1 MPKSVITRRRFL
13 YSSAVATAAVFA
25 APAFL
30 RGKSLNEKL
39 NLGLIG
45 VGNKGAE
52 NLKGVSNENI
62 VALCDIDENFLNA
75 AAQKVPGAKKYRDFR
90 NMLEQ
95 RDIDAVVVTIPD
107 HNHAI
112 AAMAALK
119 LDKHVYCEKPLTH
132 DLYEARQ
139 LALAARERKVA
150 TQMGNG
156 GHASDSLR
164 SAVEWIQAGVIG
176 PVGEVHAWSDRPI
189 WPQGI
194 TRPIDTPPVPASL
207 DWDLWIGTAPM
218 RPYHKAYHPFNWR
231 GWWDFGT
238 GALGDMGCHI
248 IDPAFWALDLGYP
261 ESVETES
268 SPVNDET
275 APSWSR
281 VHYQFPA
288 RGALPPVK
296 LTWHDGGKLPPRE
309 LLDLDADEKFPK
321 NGSLFVGRKGR
332 LLLMQGK
339 SELLPENQWR
349 DFQPPP
355 KTIPRSAGH
364 YAEWI
369 AACKGGPAAF
379 SNFNYAGPLT
389 EMVLLG
395 NLALR
400 VGKKIEWD
408 GRNLKARNAPEADR
422 YIRREY
428 RGGWSS

>member
-1 MPKSVITRRRFL
+1 MPKTVVTRRRFL
-13 YSSAVATAAVFA
+13 RSTAATAAGLFA
-25 APAFL
+25 APALL
-30 RGKSLNEKL
+30 RANSLNEKL

-52 NLKGVSNENI
+52 NLKNLADQNV
-62 VALCDIDENFLNA
+62 VALCDVDENFLNA
-75 AAQKVPGAKKYRDFR
+75 ASQTHPGAKQYRDFR
-90 NMLEQ
+90 KMLEQ

-107 HNHAI
+107 HNHAV
-112 AAMAALK
+112 AAMAAIQLG
-119 LDKHVYCEKPLTH
+119 KHVYCEKPLTH
-132 DLYEARQ
+132 DLHEARQ
-139 LALAARERKVA
+139 LARAAREHKVA

-176 PVGEVHAWSDRPI
+176 PVGEVHAWTDRPI

-194 TRPIDTPPVPASL
+194 TRPADTPPIPKNIE
-207 DWDLWIGTAPM
+207 WDLWIGSAPM
-218 RPYHKAYHPFNWR
+218 RPYHPAYHPFKWR

-248 IDPAFWALDLGYP
+248 IDAAFWSLKLGYP
-261 ESVETES
+261 ETVEAES
-268 SPVNDET
+268 SPVNNET
-275 APSWSR
+275 APNWSIVR
-281 VHYQFPA
+281 YQFPA
-288 RGALPPVK
+288 RGELPPVK
-296 LTWHDGGKLPPRE
+296 LTWYDGGKLPAGE
-309 LLDLDADEKFPK
+309 LLDLAADEKFPK
-321 NGSLFVGRKGR
+321 NGSLFVGSKGR
-332 LLLMQGK
+332 LLLLQGK
-339 SELLPENQWR
+339 SELLPEKEWR

-355 KTIPRSAGH
+355 KTIPRSSGH

-389 EMVLLG
+389 ELVLLG
-395 NLALR
+395 NIALR
-400 VGKKIEWD
+400 LGRKIQWD

-428 RGGWSS
+428 RKGWNL

>member
-248 IDPAFWALDLGYP
+248 IDPAFWALDLGSP

-275 APSWSR
+275 APSWST

>member
-309 LLDLDADEKFPK
+309 LPDLDADEKFPK

>member
-1 MPKSVITRRRFL
+1 MPKTLITRRRFL
-13 YSSAVATAAVFA
+13 HSSAVTTAALFA

-30 RGKSLNEKL
+30 RANSLNEKL

-52 NLKGVSNENI
+52 NLKNLADQNV
-62 VALCDIDENFLNA
+62 VALCDVDENFLNA
-75 AAQKVPGAKKYRDFR
+75 ASQTHPGAKQYRDFR
-90 NMLEQ
+90 KMLEQ

-107 HNHAI
+107 HNHAV
-112 AAMAALK
+112 AAMAAIQLG
-119 LDKHVYCEKPLTH
+119 KHVYCEKPLTH
-132 DLYEARQ
+132 DLHEARQ
-139 LALAARERKVA
+139 LARAAREHKVA

-164 SAVEWIQAGVIG
+164 SAVEWIQADVIG
-176 PVGEVHAWSDRPI
+176 PVGEVHAWTDRPI

-194 TRPIDTPPVPASL
+194 KRPADTPPIPKNI
-207 DWDLWIGTAPM
+207 DWDLWIGSAPM
-218 RPYHKAYHPFNWR
+218 RPYHPAYHPFKWR

-248 IDPAFWALDLGYP
+248 IDAAFWSLQLGYP
-261 ESVETES
+261 ETVEAES
-268 SPVNDET
+268 SPVNNET
-275 APSWSR
+275 APNWSIVR
-281 VHYQFPA
+281 YQFPA
-288 RGALPPVK
+288 RGELPPVK
-296 LTWHDGGKLPPRE
+296 LTWYDGGKLPAGE
-309 LLDLDADEKFPK
+309 LLDLAADEKFPK

-339 SELLPENQWR
+339 SELLPEHQWR

-389 EMVLLG
+389 ELVLLG

-400 VGKKIEWD
+400 VGGKIQWD
-408 GRNLKARNAPEADR
+408 GRDLKARNAPEADR

-428 RGGWSS
+428 RRGWNL

>member
-1 MPKSVITRRRFL
+1 MPKTVVTRRRFL
-13 YSSAVATAAVFA
+13 RSTAATAAGLFA

-30 RGKSLNEKL
+30 RANSLNEKL

-52 NLKGVSNENI
+52 NLKNLADQNV
-62 VALCDIDENFLNA
+62 VALCDVDENFLNA
-75 AAQKVPGAKKYRDFR
+75 ASQTHPGAKQYRDFR
-90 NMLEQ
+90 KMLEQ

-107 HNHAI
+107 HNHAV
-112 AAMAALK
+112 AAMAAIQLG
-119 LDKHVYCEKPLTH
+119 KHVYCEKPLTH
-132 DLYEARQ
+132 DLHEARQ
-139 LALAARERKVA
+139 LARAAREHKVA

-176 PVGEVHAWSDRPI
+176 PVGEVHAWTDRPI

-194 TRPIDTPPVPASL
+194 TRPADTPPIPKSI
-207 DWDLWIGTAPM
+207 DWDLWIGSAPM
-218 RPYHKAYHPFNWR
+218 RPYHPGYHPFKWR

-248 IDPAFWALDLGYP
+248 IDAAFWSLKLGYP
-261 ESVETES
+261 ETVEAES
-268 SPVNDET
+268 SPVNNET
-275 APSWSR
+275 APNWSIVR
-281 VHYQFPA
+281 YQFPA
-288 RGALPPVK
+288 RGELPPVK
-296 LTWHDGGKLPPRE
+296 LTWYDGGKLPAGE
-309 LLDLDADEKFPK
+309 LLDLAADEKFPK
-321 NGSLFVGRKGR
+321 NGSLFVGSKGR
-332 LLLMQGK
+332 LLLLQGK
-339 SELLPENQWR
+339 SELLPEKEWR

-355 KTIPRSAGH
+355 KTIPRSSGH

-389 EMVLLG
+389 ELVLLG
-395 NLALR
+395 NIALR
-400 VGKKIEWD
+400 LGRKIQWD

-428 RGGWSS
+428 RKGWNL